1 MGKNGAMRLLITALI
16 ASSALALAAEA
27 AEPIPLVVVPF
38 DAAWGSRRLPVQ
50 PAALLPP
57 PPIPGRS
64 SASEAKAEPKP
75 QRQRWCRGGCDGW
88 GRE

>member
-1 MGKNGAMRLLITALI
+1 MRLLITTLI
-16 ASSALALAAEA
+16 ASSAAVLPIPVRS

-57 PPIPGRS
+57 PPVPDIKQS
-64 SASEAKAEPKP
+64 SEASAEP
-75 QRQRWCRGGCDGW
+75 RRRTQRWCRGTC
-88 GRE
+88 

>member
-1 MGKNGAMRLLITALI
+1 MRLLITALI
-16 ASSALALAAEA
+16 ASSALAWPAKS

-57 PPIPGRS
+57 PPIPGS
-64 SASEAKAEPKP
+64 SGAEEADPEPKP
-75 QRQRWCRGGCDGW
+75 QRLRWCRRGC
-88 GRE
+88 